1 VLHRRDI
8 AQALSL
14 TDCKY
19 SIVMKKF
26 IAENQCLFLCLGSL
40 MVALGGAIT
49 TSIVEHQLTLKHV
62 LQQAFIAWGFCCTA
76 FVAVYDKKKRKPQLK
91 QKDSEE

>member
-1 VLHRRDI
+1 
-8 AQALSL
+8 
-14 TDCKY
+14 
-19 SIVMKKF
+19 MKKF

-76 FVAVYDKKKRKPQLK
+76 FVAVYDKKKRKSQLK